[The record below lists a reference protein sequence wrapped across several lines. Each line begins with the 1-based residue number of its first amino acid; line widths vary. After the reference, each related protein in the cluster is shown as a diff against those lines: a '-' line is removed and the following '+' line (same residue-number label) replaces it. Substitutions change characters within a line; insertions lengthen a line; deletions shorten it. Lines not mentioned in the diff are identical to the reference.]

1 MTTLLTSAIEK
12 LKTRPAEEQ
21 DAIAAE
27 VLARLTATPADA
39 TTATDATTAADPDD
53 LAWVDELDLDKDED
67 VAMDP
72 RQRAVVISE
81 IKQGLREIREAER
94 TGRKLQS
101 LESFLRELRD

>member
-27 VLARLTATPADA
+27 VLARLTATSADA
-39 TTATDATTAADPDD
+39 TATTDPDD

-81 IKQGLREIREAER
+81 IKGGLREIREAER
-94 TGRKLQS
+94 TGRRLKS
-101 LESFLRELRD
+101 AREFLDEL